1 MSAIEQRETVPEAA
15 VVVATRNRSELLLRL
30 LAALA
35 AQRDAPRFE
44 LIVIDDGSTDDTAAQ
59 LAEIEPRLPF
69 AVHLIRQERP
79 TGPAG
84 ARNRGWRST
93 DAPIVAFTDDDCI
106 PEPEW
111 LNRLIGAFRHTR
123 VDIVAGVTTYPPDQA
138 DRRDAFAYW
147 MEDDGVRGHYPTCNV
162 AYRRS
167 AIEAVDGFDED
178 NFRHRRPH
186 RADRGTLGDDTDLA
200 WRVIEAGFR
209 ARSAPEAVVHH
220 EVFPSSWRRHM
231 RNVPRLE
238 GIVLLLKKHPRLRA
252 HFGRRVIYRVEDAVA
267 LGVLLGVGAMAFRP
281 TRQLGI
287 VATVVSGGLY
297 VRMFYRHRIL
307 PPVRGGYPVAI
318 PLSLI
323 ADGYA
328 AIVML
333 RASLRYRTLVL

>member
-1 MSAIEQRETVPEAA
+1 
-15 VVVATRNRSELLLRL
+15 LLRL
-30 LAALA
+30 LAALT
-35 AQRDAPRFE
+35 AQREVPRFE
-44 LIVIDDGSTDDTAAQ
+44 LIVVDDGSTDDTATRI
-59 LAEIEPRLPF
+59 AEIEPHVPF
-69 AVHLIRQERP
+69 RIRFIRQAQP

-93 DAPIVAFTDDDCI
+93 DAPIVAFTDDDCM

-111 LNRLIGAFRHTR
+111 LNRLIGGFRHMR

-178 NFRHRRPH
+178 SFRHRRPH

-200 WRVIEAGFR
+200 WRAIEAGFR
-209 ARSAPEAVVHH
+209 AGSVPDAVVHH

-252 HFGRRVIYRVEDAVA
+252 HFGRRVVYRGEDALA
-267 LGVLLGVGAMAFRP
+267 LGVLLGVGAMAFRR
-281 TRQLGI
+281 TRPLGV
-287 VATVVSGGLY
+287 VATVASGSFY
-297 VRMFYRHRIL
+297 ARMFYRHRIL
-307 PPVRGGYPVAI
+307 PQVRGGYPVAV
-318 PLSLI
+318 PLSLV
-323 ADGYA
+323 ADAYA